1 VSHLTKTER
10 SLVMWLNIVTIV
22 ARSVRLLPA
31 HIREDAHATR
41 QYCIVN
47 DGLVNA
53 MANMQK
59 TLLQFT
65 TLVYIKSSA
74 IYKKNI

>member
-1 VSHLTKTER
+1 
-10 SLVMWLNIVTIV
+10 MV

-31 HIREDAHATR
+31 HMREDVHVTR
-41 QYCIVN
+41 HCCIVN
-47 DGLVNA
+47 DAMVNA
-53 MANMQK
+53 MPNMQK

-74 IYKKNI
+74 IYKECLTGI